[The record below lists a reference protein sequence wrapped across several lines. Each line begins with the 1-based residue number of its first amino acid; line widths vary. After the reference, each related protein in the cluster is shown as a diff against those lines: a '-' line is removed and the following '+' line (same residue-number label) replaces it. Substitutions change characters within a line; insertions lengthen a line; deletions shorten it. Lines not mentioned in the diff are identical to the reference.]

1 MAIPLP
7 ARYICVECGETEVVL
22 GDQAARSPDIRDQAE
37 RRRAGHG
44 GGAADRAPPRPG
56 GGVMNRIELN
66 PQRAAE
72 LFAIRKT
79 EWSAEEYRALVDR
92 FADQVQMFQIGISNE
107 DIRTV
112 NAAYV
117 ELDRIA
123 AQLREMNTGLLH
135 ALQAIQ
141 QQKESAR

>member
-1 MAIPLP
+1 
-7 ARYICVECGETEVVL
+7 
-22 GDQAARSPDIRDQAE
+22 
-37 RRRAGHG
+37 
-44 GGAADRAPPRPG
+44 
-56 GGVMNRIELN
+56 MNLISLN
-66 PQRAAE
+66 PERKAE

-79 EWSAEEYRALVDR
+79 EWSAAEYRALVDR
-92 FADQVQMFQIGISNE
+92 FADQVQMFQIGITNE

-123 AQLREMNTGLLH
+123 SQLREMNTGLLH

-141 QQKESAR
+141 QEKESAR

>member
-1 MAIPLP
+1 MNAITLTP
-7 ARYICVECGETEVVL
+7 
-22 GDQAARSPDIRDQAE
+22 E
-37 RRRAGHG
+37 RT
-44 GGAADRAPPRPG
+44 
-56 GGVMNRIELN
+56 
-66 PQRAAE
+66 AE

-79 EWSAEEYRALVDR
+79 KWSAAEYRALVDR
-92 FADQVQMFQIGISNE
+92 FADQVQMFQIGITNE

-141 QQKESAR
+141 QEKESAR